1 MPGSNET
8 DVVSTWNLTI
18 ATILNGGRERGQA
31 FEKESF
37 PASRKSPAKK
47 IFPWTRVF
55 KLSTDSFRL
64 NYFHHLSSSKSR

>member
-1 MPGSNET
+1 MEIE
-8 DVVSTWNLTI
+8 V
-18 ATILNGGRERGQA
+18 GQA

-37 PASRKSPAKK
+37 PASQKSPAKK

-64 NYFHHLSSSKSR
+64 NYLPSLEQLEV